1 MASLVAVLSSGKGT
15 WTQVLELIKITP
27 WEQVFLICNDFTYKN
42 FNINSDKISK
52 ILINENNEEEIFSE
66 LSNIFKKQIK
76 DFEVAINITSGS
88 GIEHMAIISALLK
101 AGVGLR
107 FVYIKDQKLQEFK
120 LLEEDYSILNKENN
134 ENY

>member
-1 MASLVAVLSSGKGT
+1 
-15 WTQVLELIKITP
+15 
-27 WEQVFLICNDFTYKN
+27 
-42 FNINSDKISK
+42 
-52 ILINENNEEEIFSE
+52 
-66 LSNIFKKQIK
+66 
-76 DFEVAINITSGS
+76 
-88 GIEHMAIISALLK
+88 MAIISALLK